1 MYDVSNRVDQL
12 LGGKGWISGEVSE
25 ICGVAGIG
33 KTMMCLNSMIAMLVQ
48 DESSQAFWIETVN
61 HEFSVQRASDT
72 AKAFLLSRKDRRQEP
87 QESGKEDLVLEVS
100 FNAVLLLCLVC
111 IDAS

>member
-1 MYDVSNRVDQL
+1 
-12 LGGKGWISGEVSE
+12 
-25 ICGVAGIG
+25 
-33 KTMMCLNSMIAMLVQ
+33 MMCLNSMIAMLVQ

-87 QESGKEDLVLEVS
+87 QESGKEDLVLEVASMRFCFSAS
-100 FNAVLLLCLVC
+100 FVSMHLRRYH
-111 IDAS
+111 